1 VTISETTLQKAIA
14 DGLLTADLAD
24 RLRALAAAE
33 ARPEDPEKLRFIS
46 GFGDIFVSIGL
57 VLFFMAVLLIGGNT
71 GNRDYLGGAICFFSW
86 VFSEIFSRK
95 QKLALPSI
103 LLTIIFLFGFFFQI
117 SILFYGMAYYDI
129 KTALTE
135 QMLPIPLL
143 FCTGISA
150 LYYWRFRTPITP
162 ALAVSCLFS
171 AISAYVYWEY
181 RMDIEKILP
190 FIAISFGITSF
201 AAALLLDFNDQDREK
216 TTSDIAFWLHFLSAP
231 LIIHPLMFWIGIF
244 DEKINPFLI
253 LGIFLILST
262 LSLAIDRRSI
272 IVSGMFYAGAAIFYL
287 TETDISRQSGAITL
301 QVTYSILFM
310 GLFIIL
316 ISAGW
321 TPIRRILLSLLP
333 LRIRRLLPR
342 TSVRT

>member
-1 VTISETTLQKAIA
+1 MTISETTLKKAIA

-24 RLRALAAAE
+24 RLRALAATE

-57 VLFFMAVLLIGGNT
+57 ILFFIAVLLIGGNT
-71 GNRDYLGGAICFFSW
+71 GNKDYLGGAISIFAW
-86 VFSEIFSRK
+86 VFSEIFSRR

-103 LLTIIFLFGFFFQI
+103 LLTVIFLFGIFFQL
-117 SILFYGMAYYDI
+117 SILFYGTIYIDI
-129 KTALTE
+129 KSALTE
-135 QMLPIPLL
+135 RMLPVPLL
-143 FCTGISA
+143 FCFGFSPI
-150 LYYWRFRTPITP
+150 YYWRFRTPITP
-162 ALAVSCLFS
+162 ALATACLLS

-190 FIAISFGITSF
+190 FIAILFGVSSF
-201 AAALLLDFNDQDREK
+201 AAALLLDFNDQGREK

-244 DEKINPFLI
+244 DERINPLLI

-272 IVSGMFYAGAAIFYL
+272 IVSGMFYAGTAIFYL
-287 TETDISRQSGAITL
+287 METDHSRKSGLITW
-301 QVTYSILFM
+301 QITYSVLFI

-321 TPIRRILLSLLP
+321 TPIRRILLGLLP
-333 LRIRRLLPR
+333 PRVRHLLPR
-342 TSVRT
+342 AAVRA